1 MENIELEEYFED
13 LESCAEEV
21 RDAAEELISN
31 IVDIKDDF
39 FFHNK
44 GVKIGKK
51 GNLKVD
57 ITTITTTLNTLEIAL
72 QRLKDELNE
81 IKSS

>member
-31 IVDIKDDF
+31 IVDVKDDF

-57 ITTITTTLNTLEIAL
+57 TTAIDTSLSNLEISL
-72 QRLKDELNE
+72 QKLKDELNE
-81 IKSS
+81 IRSS